1 VVLWDEQEHALPAA
15 GFTSVVDAETGAR
28 RFLWLRPKLRA
39 HFNAEMDA
47 RRRAL
52 VARLTRFGTPP
63 LFLAA
68 PFDADAVTAYFHA
81 PGAERRGVAR
91 Q

>member
-1 VVLWDEQEHALPAA
+1 MPAVLWDEQEHALPAA

-28 RFLWLRPKLRA
+28 RFLWLRPQLRA
-39 HFNAEMDA
+39 HFNAEVDA

-63 LFLAA
+63 LSS
-68 PFDADAVTAYFHA
+68 PHPSMPT
-81 PGAERRGVAR
+81 R
-91 Q
+91 